1 MLAFMRDIYEVV
13 LIVDDTDT
21 LQNKI
26 VVKIQKN

>member
-26 VVKIQKN
+26 VVKI

>member
-21 LQNKI
+21 LQNKT
-26 VVKIQKN
+26 VVKI